1 MGRSPV
7 ESTDLISSI
16 GDLPRHEVERLLIKA
31 TGLTRTELLLG
42 ATVSDAEAA
51 EFADLVERRR
61 GGEPLQYIEGRI
73 PFGPIEVSVDRRV
86 LIPRPE
92 TEQLFEVA
100 AGAVTEP
107 RVIVDLCTGS
117 GNLAIALKH
126 EFPDAVVYATDCSED
141 AVAVA
146 RANAAAAGLDVTVLH
161 GDLFEPLPPH
171 LRGRVDLLVA
181 NPPYVSE
188 AELAGLPAEVR
199 AHEPHTALIAG
210 PTGDEVVARIAGEVA
225 EWLCPD
231 GVVVCEISE
240 FRGAAAAELFAA
252 LGGGVRHDL
261 SGKER
266 FVVASR

>member
-1 MGRSPV
+1 MGLDPV
-7 ESTDLISSI
+7 DSTELISSI
-16 GDLPRHEVERLLIKA
+16 GDLPRHEVERLLAKA

-42 ATVSDAEAA
+42 GTISDEGAA
-51 EFADLVERRR
+51 EFVDLVERRR

-92 TEQLFEVA
+92 TEQLFEIAVDA
-100 AGAVTEP
+100 AAEP

-126 EFPDAVVYATDCSED
+126 EFPDAVVYATDWSED

-146 RANAAAAGLDVTVLH
+146 GANAAAAGLDVTVLH

-188 AELAGLPAEVR
+188 AEMAGLPVEVR
-199 AHEPHTALIAG
+199 EHEPRSALLAG
-210 PTGDEVVARIAGEVA
+210 PSGDEVVARIAAHVA
-225 EWLCPD
+225 EWLALD
-231 GVVVCEISE
+231 GVMVCEISE
-240 FRGAAAAELFAA
+240 FRGAASAELFRA
-252 LGGGVRHDL
+252 LGGEVRHDR